1 MRPAVLRVRRILVP
15 CLCGV
20 LIAAC
25 ARAPAPATPSST
37 RTAVSKPAT
46 AMRADLPAPAAMARF
61 DGYGPAR
68 LGMSVEALRAAWPAA
83 LAFPAHPDVCFVVLA
98 HDPGPVRLMFE
109 NGVFVRYD
117 LDRDNP
123 REVAP
128 GGGRVGMRIDELRRL
143 YGGRMVESPHKYVEG
158 GKVLRVASGDAEDD
172 ALVFEADADARVTT
186 WRVGRP
192 PQVDYVESC
201 G

>member
-1 MRPAVLRVRRILVP
+1 MRPAVLRVRRILIP

-46 AMRADLPAPAAMARF
+46 AMRADLPAPAAIARF

-117 LDRDNP
+117 LDRDHP

-143 YGGRMVESPHKYVEG
+143 YGGRMVE
-158 GKVLRVASGDAEDD
+158 
-172 ALVFEADADARVTT
+172 
-186 WRVGRP
+186 
-192 PQVDYVESC
+192 
-201 G
+201 